1 MAEQQDVL
9 AKPLPTPVAPSGKGR
24 VGFKEAMGIQQ
35 PFLAR
40 QAEIQPEI
48 AKAEGDIAKGQQEQK
63 EIKSTGELSA
73 QMRFGQQ
80 QEAAMT
86 GLQEK
91 IEKEPLPSFI
101 PSKDNA
107 QDIAGLFGVIS
118 VISMLVG
125 GGGRMSGQLAL
136 GNMNGM
142 MEGYRKGR
150 KDLYD
155 KERSEF
161 DKNFKTMIQ
170 KHAEFRQEMEDAIKL
185 AATNKEEGFRAAE
198 MAAVKAGSPIVQAQL
213 RKGDLIGANN
223 LVKES
228 QKGSEHALQMEAKAR
243 EQEEAEKFRREQAR
257 IAAEARVE
265 AAREKAAGKTEKVT
279 QQTMMA
285 QRAVNSLGGVAS
297 ALESMKE
304 LPAGTT
310 TGILPN
316 LQTKD
321 GLLNYVRNNV
331 GRKVS
336 SREAEILNT
345 LFTGIGRNLASIEA
359 SGAATGLAELSK
371 QMQNG
376 VYINAGVD
384 DPYKVA
390 IKLADIRRI
399 ATENI
404 RPAIESGLM
413 PKQQAEVAAKLVERI
428 EKAIPYT
435 TVDVVKAA
443 TQGKTTLGEK
453 AEEAVKPPKTYS
465 SEADAEAAFKA
476 GSLKSGEKVIIGGQ
490 RGTWE

>member
-1 MAEQQDVL
+1 
-9 AKPLPTPVAPSGKGR
+9 
-24 VGFKEAMGIQQ
+24 
-35 PFLAR
+35 
-40 QAEIQPEI
+40 
-48 AKAEGDIAKGQQEQK
+48 
-63 EIKSTGELSA
+63 
-73 QMRFGQQ
+73 
-80 QEAAMT
+80 
-86 GLQEK
+86 
-91 IEKEPLPSFI
+91 
-101 PSKDNA
+101 
-107 QDIAGLFGVIS
+107 
-118 VISMLVG
+118 
-125 GGGRMSGQLAL
+125 MSGQLAL

-150 KDLYD
+150 DDLYK
-155 KERSEF
+155 KERTEF
-161 DKNFKTMIQ
+161 DKNFNAMIK
-170 KHAEFRQEMEDAIKL
+170 KHAEFRQEMEDAVKL
-185 AATNKEEGFRAAE
+185 ATTNKEEGLRAAE
-198 MAAVKAGSPIVQAQL
+198 LAATKAGSDIVKAQL
-213 RKGDLIGANN
+213 RKGDLLGAYN

-228 QKGSEHALQMEAKAR
+228 QAGAEHALGIEQKAR
-243 EQEEAEKFRREQAR
+243 AEEAAEKFRRDQAR
-257 IAAEARVE
+257 LAAEARVE
-265 AAREKAAGKTEKVT
+265 AAREKAAGKTEKIT

-331 GRKVS
+331 GRKIS

-428 EKAIPYT
+428 EKAIPYS

-453 AEEAVKPPKTYS
+453 AEEAVRPPKAYATEA
-465 SEADAEAAFKA
+465 EADAAFKA
-476 GSLKSGEKVIIGGQ
+476 GTLKPGEKVIIGGQ